1 MVVDLDREA
10 LDLANAQGL
19 VTVHGSATR
28 SDVLKL
34 AGVNRA
40 RAVVVAPNQDD
51 TAVLVTLSVREIAP
65 SATIIASVRESD
77 NSHLLRQSGAD
88 SVVVSSETAGRL
100 MGLATVTPSVT
111 EMMED
116 LLSPDEGFSIAERP
130 AKEEE
135 VGGNPRVLEDI
146 VLGIV
151 RSGALYRIDSA
162 EAETVEPGDRI
173 LYVRGMGNLEEGE

>member
-1 MVVDLDREA
+1 
-10 LDLANAQGL
+10 
-19 VTVHGSATR
+19 
-28 SDVLKL
+28 
-34 AGVNRA
+34 
-40 RAVVVAPNQDD
+40 
-51 TAVLVTLSVREIAP
+51 
-65 SATIIASVRESD
+65 
-77 NSHLLRQSGAD
+77 
-88 SVVVSSETAGRL
+88 
-100 MGLATVTPSVT
+100 
-111 EMMED
+111 MMED

-173 LYVRGMGNLEEGE
+173 LSLLEVAHAADVEDAVSWLDGLGFGGVDAGDRILYVRG